1 MIGDF
6 TCTLW
11 LFNIKWA
18 IYTMAMFNNQTVYV
32 PTELPWGYILWE
44 YSTGRFYGIEWGY
57 HRIVSQEDTLGGYN
71 IGHNC

>member
-1 MIGDF
+1 
-6 TCTLW
+6 
-11 LFNIKWA
+11 
-18 IYTMAMFNNQTVYV
+18 MAMLNNQTVYV